1 MKRLKEILARQ
12 AAVQAALTEISERAE
27 PLDDDG
33 ERADALLKEWDEL
46 EEERKPLA
54 ERAARLAAVRATA
67 IEGIDDGAPGN
78 DPEGGARGRNL
89 EDGDGARGTG
99 TKSRRA
105 DPFEG
110 IESGRSGVLF
120 DLTPGDAVARAK
132 NAIEEVARSERLTD
146 DQAQHVTRLL
156 EGKAGSIGKRSR
168 TALARHLLA
177 TGSEAYRAAF
187 EEFIENRNVSRAA
200 MSLTD
205 ANGGYLVPFTLDPT
219 IILTNAG
226 SANPFRRLANIKT
239 TATDDWN
246 GITSAGVN
254 AEWLDEATEAADASP
269 TVGALNIKPEKAA
282 AWVQGSFEVLSDS
295 NFEVELPML
304 LADAKDRLE
313 EAGFATGDGSNK
325 PYGVVT
331 GAGTVASAAAT
342 TYAIGDVYAVQ
353 QALSARF
360 RGPTSRLAWLANLV
374 VINKTRQFDTYGG
387 SAFWANLG
395 MGQPEQL
402 LGASIFESTTMASG
416 FATANA
422 KTLLLGDFSQYVIV
436 DRIGMSIA
444 YEPLVKGANQR
455 PTGEAGWFAYWRVG
469 AKVATSNAFKVLQI
483 AAS

>member
-1 MKRLKEILARQ
+1 MKRLKEILERQ
-12 AAVQAALTEISERAE
+12 AAIQAALTEISERSE

-46 EEERKPLA
+46 EGERKPLA
-54 ERAARLAAVRATA
+54 ERAARLEAVRSTA
-67 IEGIDDGAPGN
+67 IDIPEDGT
-78 DPEGGARGRNL
+78 RGRNL
-89 EDGDGARGTG
+89 EDGDGASGTG
-99 TKSRRA
+99 TRSRKV

-110 IESGRSGVLF
+110 IESGRSRVLS
-120 DLTPGDAVARAK
+120 DLTPADAVARAK
-132 NAIEEVARSERLTD
+132 NAVEEVARSERLTGA
-146 DQAQHVTRLL
+146 QAEHVTRLL
-156 EGKAGSIGKRSR
+156 EGKTGAIGKRSR
-168 TALARHLLA
+168 AALARHLLA

-187 EEFIENRNVSRAA
+187 EEFVADRNVARAA

-239 TATDDWN
+239 TATEDWN
-246 GITSAGVN
+246 GVTSAGVS

-269 TVGALNIKPEKAA
+269 TVGTLNVKPEKAA

-304 LADAKDRLE
+304 LADSKDRLE
-313 EAGFATGDGSNK
+313 ETAFATGDGSNK

-331 GAGTVASAAAT
+331 GAGTVASAAST

-360 RGPTSRLAWLANLV
+360 RGPNARLAWLANLV

-395 MGQPEQL
+395 MAQPEQL
-402 LGASIFESTTMASG
+402 LGAPIFESTSMASG

-483 AAS
+483 QA